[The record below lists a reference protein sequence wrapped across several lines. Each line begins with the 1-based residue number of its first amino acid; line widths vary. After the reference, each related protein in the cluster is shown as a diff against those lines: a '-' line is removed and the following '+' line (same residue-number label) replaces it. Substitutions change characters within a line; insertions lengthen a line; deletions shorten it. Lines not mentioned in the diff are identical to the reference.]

1 MQGILEGQRR
11 NLPGAGTPEGDAA
24 REALG
29 RAGEAM
35 DDAAEALEDG
45 DLAEA
50 LDSQS
55 EAIDA
60 LRDGMQN
67 LGEMMAREQQGQQD
81 GQGQARANDNP
92 ESNRDPLGREAG
104 NFGRLGTDDSLLGG
118 EDQQRRAQD
127 LLDEIRRR
135 AGERERPEAERD
147 YLNRLLDRFG
157 N

>member
-1 MQGILEGQRR
+1 
-11 NLPGAGTPEGDAA
+11 
-24 REALG
+24 
-29 RAGEAM
+29 M

>member
-1 MQGILEGQRR
+1 M
-11 NLPGAGTPEGDAA
+11 NAPTPPQDVADFAA
-24 REALG
+24 HVALVANAAQSDESQE
-29 RAGEAM
+29 AGE
-35 DDAAEALEDG
+35 
-45 DLAEA
+45 
-50 LDSQS
+50 
-55 EAIDA
+55 
-60 LRDGMQN
+60 
-67 LGEMMAREQQGQQD
+67 QD
-81 GQGQARANDNP
+81 GQGQARANDTP

-147 YLNRLLDRFG
+147 YLNRLLDRFA